1 MEKDLVYIPTL
12 DELICERRDRELPE
26 DVMVHKYYAN
36 MKDREIGKTSNIHIS
51 ELDRLVVLHSV
62 YGSMAHTSKVSL
74 RAKK

>member
-12 DELICERRDRELPE
+12 DELICERMDKTLPE
-26 DVMVHKYYAN
+26 DITVCKYYAS
-36 MKDREIGKTSNIHIS
+36 MKDREIGKTSNIHIM

-62 YGSMAHTSKVSL
+62 YGSMAHSSKSSL